1 MSLQDKMEQIL
12 KNIHLLFSAS
22 KPYDESGEWIIVE
35 KEKVF
40 AQLEQLNLAVYEM
53 MDTYEMTNQKH
64 QLAQRRCEKRGEEII
79 QKANRHA
86 DDIYAASIMY
96 TDDAINRIC
105 HIMEDANDSVR
116 KVFRGLN
123 NEMERERE
131 RVRHNQ
137 LELTSQLQDFADT
150 NKYIKLIEEI
160 NKKLERERMEEI
172 QAQKEKRIQNEGKSY
187 SSVQPEIHVNESY
200 FERMGRG
207 YELTPLEIN
216 ARKEEEESLARV
228 TGKEFAESLRR
239 RAAKSR
245 GQSRQDLEIE
255 DMSGNINIPTVPQR
269 ENYSDIMPE
278 SEFEDSF
285 PNEEFS
291 AELQGSE
298 YTDTMLQGQYPDMPR
313 GEELADTMLQEQYAQ
328 MLQSESFAD
337 ALQSEALADE
347 GFVAGEEE
355 ALQAAEPEI
364 RVDLDAE
371 YFKWKEEGGM
381 EETAAP
387 QKKTRKSLFGR
398 KS

>member
-12 KNIHLLFSAS
+12 KNIHLLFSES
-22 KPYDESGEWIIVE
+22 RPYDEDGAWIIVE

-40 AQLEQLNLAVYEM
+40 QQLEQLNLTVYEM
-53 MDTYEMTNQKH
+53 MDTYELTNQKH

-79 QKANRHA
+79 QKASNHA

-105 HIMEDANDSVR
+105 HIMEDANDSV
-116 KVFRGLN
+116 KKIFRGLN

-131 RVRHNQ
+131 RVRRNQ

-160 NKKLERERMEEI
+160 NKKLERERVEEA

-187 SSVQPEIHVNESY
+187 SGVQPEIHVNEEY
-200 FERMGRG
+200 LERRERH
-207 YELTPLEIN
+207 YDLTPLEIN
-216 ARKEEEESLARV
+216 VRKEEEESLARV

-245 GQSRQDLEIE
+245 EQSLEIE
-255 DMSGNINIPTVPQR
+255 DMSKNIPPMPQTKMF
-269 ENYSDIMPE
+269 EEAPNLPE
-278 SEFEDSF
+278 T
-285 PNEEFS
+285 EE
-291 AELQGSE
+291 
-298 YTDTMLQGQYPDMPR
+298 
-313 GEELADTMLQEQYAQ
+313 
-328 MLQSESFAD
+328 ESFLPD
-337 ALQSEALADE
+337 
-347 GFVAGEEE
+347 V
-355 ALQAAEPEI
+355 EPEV

-371 YFKWKEEGGM
+371 YFKWKEEGEKAEDSK
-381 EETAAP
+381 EESAGP
-387 QKKTRKSLFGR
+387 EKRGLKSLFGR

>member
-12 KNIHLLFSAS
+12 KNIHLLFSES
-22 KPYDESGEWIIVE
+22 RPYDEDGAWIIVE

-40 AQLEQLNLAVYEM
+40 QQLEQLNLAVYEM

-79 QKANRHA
+79 RKASSHA

-116 KVFRGLN
+116 KIFHGLN

-160 NKKLERERMEEI
+160 NKKLERERREEE
-172 QAQKEKRIQNEGKSY
+172 QARKEKRIQNEGKTY
-187 SSVQPEIHVNESY
+187 SDVQPEIRINEEY
-200 FERMGRG
+200 LERQERH
-207 YELTPLEIN
+207 YDLTPLEIN

-228 TGKEFAESLRR
+228 TGKDFAESLRR
-239 RAAKSR
+239 RASR
-245 GQSRQDLEIE
+245 NREQPQGSLEIE
-255 DMSGNINIPTVPQR
+255 DMSGNAAAAL
-269 ENYSDIMPE
+269 PE
-278 SEFEDSF
+278 LTFDEVGL
-285 PNEEFS
+285 PPEEELGFAGRSAYAGGESAFADETPFS
-291 AELQGSE
+291 AE
-298 YTDTMLQGQYPDMPR
+298 
-313 GEELADTMLQEQYAQ
+313 
-328 MLQSESFAD
+328 
-337 ALQSEALADE
+337 
-347 GFVAGEEE
+347 
-355 ALQAAEPEI
+355 EPEI

-371 YFKWKEEGGM
+371 YFKWKEEG
-381 EETAAP
+381 ERADDQETSAEPA
-387 QKKTRKSLFGR
+387 KRGLKSLFGR
-398 KS
+398 KQ

>member
-116 KVFRGLN
+116 KIFHGLN
-123 NEMERERE
+123 NEMERERD
-131 RVRHNQ
+131 RIRRNQ

-187 SSVQPEIHVNESY
+187 SSVQPEIHVNETY
-200 FERMGRG
+200 FERMGRS

-245 GQSRQDLEIE
+245 ERSGQELEIE
-255 DMSGNINIPTVPQR
+255 DLSANINIPAVPQR
-269 ENYSDIMPE
+269 EDYEDVMQQG
-278 SEFEDSF
+278 EFIDKL

-291 AELQGSE
+291 AELQGE
-298 YTDTMLQGQYPDMPR
+298 KF
-313 GEELADTMLQEQYAQ
+313 AD
-328 MLQSESFAD
+328 MLQSEAFAD
-337 ALQSEALADE
+337 ALQAEAFAEE
-347 GFVAGEEE
+347 GFVTEGGES
-355 ALQAAEPEI
+355 QTAEPEI

-371 YFKWKEEGGM
+371 YFKWKEENGK
-381 EETAAP
+381 EEPAVP

>member
-53 MDTYEMTNQKH
+53 MDAYEMTNQKH

-116 KVFRGLN
+116 KIFHSLN
-123 NEMERERE
+123 NEMERERD

-160 NKKLERERMEEI
+160 NKKLERERMEEV

-187 SSVQPEIHVNESY
+187 SSAQPDIRVNEAY
-200 FERMGRG
+200 FERVGRSH
-207 YELTPLEIN
+207 ELTPLEVN

-239 RAAKSR
+239 RAAKNR

-255 DMSGNINIPTVPQR
+255 DMSANINFPAVPQR
-269 ENYSDIMPE
+269 EDYSDVMRE
-278 SEFEDSF
+278 GEFMDML

-291 AELQGSE
+291 AELQGGE
-298 YTDTMLQGQYPDMPR
+298 FADALR
-313 GEELADTMLQEQYAQ
+313 GEVSADALPEEQFADI
-328 MLQSESFAD
+328 LQSESFAD
-337 ALQSEALADE
+337 ALQAQAFADE
-347 GFVAGEEE
+347 GLLQEE
-355 ALQAAEPEI
+355 LGTPQAAEPEI

-371 YFKWKEEGGM
+371 YFKWKEEGGK
-381 EETAAP
+381 EEPAVP

-398 KS
+398 RS

>member
-1 MSLQDKMEQIL
+1 MSVQDKMEQIL

-35 KEKVF
+35 KAKVF
-40 AQLEQLNLAVYEM
+40 EQLEQLNMAVYEM

-79 QKANRHA
+79 QKASNHA

-105 HIMEDANDSVR
+105 HIMEDANESVQ
-116 KVFRGLN
+116 KIFRGLN

-160 NKKLERERMEEI
+160 NKKLERERIEEA

-187 SSVQPEIHVNESY
+187 SSVQPEIRVNEAY
-200 FERMGRG
+200 FERMDRHH
-207 YELTPLEIN
+207 ELTPLEIN
-216 ARKEEEESLARV
+216 ARKEEQESLARV

-245 GQSRQDLEIE
+245 EQQEQSLEVE
-255 DMSGNINIPTVPQR
+255 DMSENIPSIPQ
-269 ENYSDIMPE
+269 ETFSDISQTESFSTMPQT
-278 SEFEDSF
+278 DPF
-285 PNEEFS
+285 PSVSQETFS
-291 AELQGSE
+291 
-298 YTDTMLQGQYPDMPR
+298 
-313 GEELADTMLQEQYAQ
+313 
-328 MLQSESFAD
+328 QSEGFSD
-337 ALQSEALADE
+337 VGVLTEDETGLSDVEA
-347 GFVAGEEE
+347 
-355 ALQAAEPEI
+355 EI

-371 YFKWKEEGGM
+371 YFKWKEESDK
-381 EETAAP
+381 EEP
-387 QKKTRKSLFGR
+387 SVPEKKVRKSLFGR
-398 KS
+398 RT

>member
-116 KVFRGLN
+116 KIFHSLN
-123 NEMERERE
+123 NEMERERD

-187 SSVQPEIHVNESY
+187 SSAQPEIHVNEAY
-200 FERMGRG
+200 FERMGRS

-269 ENYSDIMPE
+269 ENYSDIMPDG
-278 SEFEDSF
+278 EFADTL

-291 AELQGSE
+291 AELQGGE
-298 YTDTMLQGQYPDMPR
+298 FADMAQK
-313 GEELADTMLQEQYAQ
+313 EEFAGTPPNEEFSAELQEEQFAD
-328 MLQSESFAD
+328 MLQSEAFAD
-337 ALQSEALADE
+337 ALQAEAFADE
-347 GFVAGEEE
+347 GFVAE
-355 ALQAAEPEI
+355 AGASPAAEPEI

-371 YFKWKEEGGM
+371 YFKWKEEGGK
-381 EETAAP
+381 EEPAVS

-398 KS
+398 RS

>member
-1 MSLQDKMEQIL
+1 MSVQDKMEQIL

-35 KEKVF
+35 KAKVF
-40 AQLEQLNLAVYEM
+40 EQLEQLNMAVYEM

-79 QKANRHA
+79 QKASNHA

-116 KVFRGLN
+116 KIFHGLN

-160 NKKLERERMEEI
+160 NKKLERERIEEA

-187 SSVQPEIHVNESY
+187 SSVQPEIRVNEAY
-200 FERMGRG
+200 LERMNRN

-216 ARKEEEESLARV
+216 TRKEEQESLARV

-245 GQSRQDLEIE
+245 EQQEQSLEIE
-255 DMSGNINIPTVPQR
+255 DMSENIPSIPQ
-269 ENYSDIMPE
+269 EPFSDISQTEPFSTMPQTE
-278 SEFEDSF
+278 PFSTVSQE
-285 PNEEFS
+285 PFS
-291 AELQGSE
+291 AA
-298 YTDTMLQGQYPDMPR
+298 P
-313 GEELADTMLQEQYAQ
+313 
-328 MLQSESFAD
+328 QSEGFTDVGVLTEDETGLSD
-337 ALQSEALADE
+337 VEA
-347 GFVAGEEE
+347 
-355 ALQAAEPEI
+355 EI

-371 YFKWKEEGGM
+371 YFKWKEESDK
-381 EETAAP
+381 EESAVP
-387 QKKTRKSLFGR
+387 EKKVRKSLFGR
-398 KS
+398 IL